1 MADERK
7 RYSSYRAAAPA
18 GDRTGG
24 ELADRGRHGGS
35 EGRDDR
41 PRRPQRRG
49 RADFVVWLILFIVA
63 VATVAAA
70 FTIPLAGQKND
81 AGASPKAS
89 SSPTPSS
96 SNSPSPSPSSGALA
110 RVVVADRGDVMGPW
124 GVDSAIRANAADY
137 MTSVRS

>member
-7 RYSSYRAAAPA
+7 RYTSHRAVSA
-18 GDRTGG
+18 GDRSGARPTEEGRGG
-24 ELADRGRHGGS
+24 GSRGRSGN
-35 EGRDDR
+35 
-41 PRRPQRRG
+41 PYRPQRRR
-49 RADFVVWLILFIVA
+49 RADLVVWLVLFIIA
-63 VATVAAA
+63 AATVVAA

-89 SSPTPSS
+89 SSSTPSN

-110 RVVVADRGDVMGPW
+110 RVAVADRGDVMGPW
-124 GVDSAIRANAADY
+124 GVDSAIRAHAADY